1 MKRSNGF
8 FGVKKVIKILSYGNL
23 WLMSNETRDVIY
35 HGRWI
40 ISRNCLNIVLK
51 VKNLDTLNFQAIN
64 QTYDTF

>member
-1 MKRSNGF
+1 MKSSNGF

-51 VKNLDTLNFQAIN
+51 SVDTLNFRAIN
-64 QTYDTF
+64 QTCDIF

>member
-1 MKRSNGF
+1 MKISSGF

-51 VKNLDTLNFQAIN
+51 SVDILNFRAIN
-64 QTYDTF
+64 QTCDIF

>member
-1 MKRSNGF
+1 MKRSNCF

-51 VKNLDTLNFQAIN
+51 SVDTLNFRAIN
-64 QTYDTF
+64 QTCDIF

>member
-1 MKRSNGF
+1 MKISSGF

-35 HGRWI
+35 HGLWI

-51 VKNLDTLNFQAIN
+51 SVDILNFRAIN
-64 QTYDTF
+64 QTCDIF

>member
-40 ISRNCLNIVLK
+40 ISHNCLNIVLK
-51 VKNLDTLNFQAIN
+51 SVDTLNFRAIN
-64 QTYDTF
+64 QTCDIF

>member
-51 VKNLDTLNFQAIN
+51 SVDTLNFRAIN
-64 QTYDTF
+64 QTCDIF

>member
-1 MKRSNGF
+1 MKTSSGF

-51 VKNLDTLNFQAIN
+51 SVDILNFRAIN
-64 QTYDTF
+64 QTCDIF